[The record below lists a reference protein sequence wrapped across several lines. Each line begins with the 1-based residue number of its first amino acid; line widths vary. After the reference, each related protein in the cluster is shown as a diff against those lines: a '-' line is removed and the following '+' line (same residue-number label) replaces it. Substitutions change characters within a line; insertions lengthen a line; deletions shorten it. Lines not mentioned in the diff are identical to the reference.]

1 MTTTTRLRHG
11 ARLALGALFVAA
23 VAGPAG
29 AQCPGDCNGDGT
41 VAINELITGVN
52 IALGSASV
60 SSCPSVA
67 VSGDGTVAINE
78 IISAVNNALNGC
90 TAVSPTPT
98 ATPTTSVT
106 VTPVPT
112 SDICAQPSTSCG
124 DGVTDVL
131 SKTETCDDHN
141 TVDDDGC
148 PSNCCVTPCSLM
160 QDRPL
165 RVKVNFASVDPE
177 VFLTSINLF
186 IRYEDGVVDVA
197 GVNDDPAV
205 LASVTSDI
213 FATTPRDFNYGMN
226 LLLEDP
232 SLVGYADGTA
242 ATIEFRVCDAA
253 AQAPPLSSFTCT
265 VREGGDA
272 NFNVI
277 PGDQITCTL
286 APAE

>member
-1 MTTTTRLRHG
+1 MTTTTRSSHV
-11 ARLALGALFVAA
+11 ARLALGALFVSAL
-23 VAGPAG
+23 AGPAG
-29 AQCPGDCNGDGT
+29 AQCAGDCNGDGT
-41 VAINELITGVN
+41 VAINELIIGVN
-52 IALGSASV
+52 IALGSAPV
-60 SSCPSVA
+60 SNCPSFD

-78 IISAVNNALNGC
+78 LITAVNNALNGC

-98 ATPTTSVT
+98 ATPTNSVT

-124 DGVTDVL
+124 DGVPDVL

-141 TVDDDGC
+141 TIDDDGC
-148 PSNCCVTPCSLM
+148 PSDCCVTPCTLM

-177 VFLTSINLF
+177 VFLTSLNLF

-213 FATTPRDFNYGMN
+213 FATTPRDFNYGLN

-232 SLVGYADGTA
+232 SLVGYTDGTA
-242 ATIEFRVCDAA
+242 AIIEFRVCDAA